1 MPDINIL
8 LQQIKQ
14 ARTDLMNALPE
25 LALLNTIS
33 AKALAERNIRDRGFG
48 AAYSNHKIPA
58 FNFLGHE
65 KSKAG
70 ERFIRQ
76 RMKEDDK
83 NATIVNGEKVYAEG
97 AGMTWAELR
106 QAEGLQTDHVDL
118 GFTNK
123 MWAGMVPQEPYY
135 SEGKIICPL
144 GGNNVE
150 VINKWTW
157 QNLRYGNFFG
167 KALGEREIEILTEA
181 LVERVQLILR
191 KNGFRP

>member
-1 MPDINIL
+1 ML

-14 ARTDLMNALPE
+14 AKADLQNALPE
-25 LALLNTIS
+25 LALRNTIA
-33 AKALAERNIRDRGFG
+33 AKALVERNIREFGFG
-48 AAYSNHKIPA
+48 AQYSNNRIPA
-58 FNFLGHE
+58 FRFLGQE

-83 NATIVNGEKVYAEG
+83 NATIVNGEKIYAEG

-106 QAEGLQTDHVDL
+106 QAEGLQADHVDL

-123 MWAGMVPQEPYY
+123 MWAGMQPQEPYY
-135 SEGKIICPL
+135 SGGVIICPL
-144 GGNNVE
+144 GGNSVE

-157 QNLRYGNFFG
+157 NNLRYGNFFG
-167 KALGEREIEILTEA
+167 KALGEKEIEALTAA
-181 LVERVQLILR
+181 LVEQVGLILR
-191 KNGFRP
+191 KNGFKP